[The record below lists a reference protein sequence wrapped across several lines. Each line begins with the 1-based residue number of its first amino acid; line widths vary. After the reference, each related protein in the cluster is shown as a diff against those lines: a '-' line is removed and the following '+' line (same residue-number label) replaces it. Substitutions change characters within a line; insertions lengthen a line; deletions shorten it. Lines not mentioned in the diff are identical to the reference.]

1 MKSESPLKSW
11 VFIGQ
16 KFHAEAR
23 VASTCTW
30 RALLSHADCCVWD
43 GCVGRYESVSPCVA
57 SICVQRGL
65 WRACVGVRE
74 TSQQV
79 LYGGNQLLLLFF
91 FQLMSTK
98 WIYTIWHKREER
110 QSVKKQNPFWVL
122 KFRLL
127 RLQAFCILFSV
138 IFFVLFAFLGRDS
151 PPVYFF
157 FFFFNFQ

>member
-1 MKSESPLKSW
+1 MLRPEWRPLVHDGLCCPMQTAVCGMGVLGGMRVCHLAWPASVCRGAFGVPVW
-11 VFIGQ
+11 V
-16 KFHAEAR
+16 
-23 VASTCTW
+23 W
-30 RALLSHADCCVWD
+30 
-43 GCVGRYESVSPCVA
+43 GRLHNRCYM
-57 SICVQRGL
+57 
-65 WRACVGVRE
+65 
-74 TSQQV
+74 
-79 LYGGNQLLLLFF
+79 GGINYSYFF
-91 FQLMSTK
+91 FSQLMSTK

-122 KFRLL
+122 KFCLL